1 MMSTQEKLRQLL
13 DSGETIALTFSNQ
26 NPLTSH
32 GESVQKKKGR
42 LVSTNSP
49 DVVEFQPLDGA
60 PVPIPV
66 SRILTIETESTL

>member
-1 MMSTQEKLRQLL
+1 MSTEEKLRQTL
-13 DSGETIALTFSNQ
+13 DSGETVTITFSNQ

-32 GESVQKKKGR
+32 GESVQQKRGR

-49 DVVEFQPLDGA
+49 DVVEFRPLDGA

-66 SRILTIETESTL
+66 SRILTIE